1 MRELPIARPKFRFSL
16 LYGWARRAM
25 RTVPCP
31 IVSEWSLPG
40 DYERI
45 EPGFPQRRFWTLR
58 PKSPASRLDSAI
70 LSGLLSSRPELGRK
84 INAER

>member
-16 LYGWARRAM
+16 LFGWARKAM

-40 DYERI
+40 DYES
-45 EPGFPQRRFWTLR
+45 QVSHKTV
-58 PKSPASRLDSAI
+58 
-70 LSGLLSSRPELGRK
+70 SGP
-84 INAER
+84 

>member
-1 MRELPIARPKFRFSL
+1 VRELPIARPKFRFSL
-16 LYGWARRAM
+16 LYGGAPRAL

-45 EPGFPQRRFWTLR
+45 EPGFPQRRLNEA
-58 PKSPASRLDSAI
+58 ASRQTLA
-70 LSGLLSSRPELGRK
+70 RARW
-84 INAER
+84 RQYV

>member
-16 LYGWARRAM
+16 LFGWARRAM

-31 IVSEWSLPG
+31 IVSEWSLP
-40 DYERI
+40 RRLRANRAR
-45 EPGFPQRRFWTLR
+45 FPTTPFLDLET
-58 PKSPASRLDSAI
+58 KSPASRLDSAI

-84 INAER
+84 INTER